1 MDSPTTEMNSPS
13 MELSLAQVQE
23 YLQVIRRDKWWVY
36 LMTVGFTLTAFV
48 GIALLPNKYKAT
60 TTVEVDP
67 QRVPEQF
74 VSELVRVSPL
84 DRLQT
89 ISQEVLSETRLQKV
103 IDQWHLYPQLRTS
116 TREAVIEQMR
126 NDVVIDV
133 RQSGGGLALFSITY
147 QGKDP
152 EIVAKVTNQLA
163 SDFIQWNLRSR
174 EQHAVGTTEFLNS
187 QLQEAK
193 KALEEQENNLRQ
205 YKMSHLGELPQQQEA
220 LLHTLS
226 SLQAELQVNA
236 GNLNRLDEE
245 RLTFTRL
252 PDFVPMSGG
261 NPQPVSERAQL
272 EMEKNQLETR
282 LSELR
287 RRYTDKFPEVQDLVR
302 RLNHVNESLIA
313 LPADKPSETAASPST
328 KPTATALRLEVISR
342 EMQRL
347 KEEQRRIQGQI
358 TTYQAKVEAI
368 PRREQEMVDLTRNYD
383 ISKARYESLLGK
395 SYAADMSNELDSQEK
410 GERFV
415 ILDPARVPEKPFKP
429 NRRRL
434 MAFSFFISFFCSIG
448 VVIAKTYLDPRVKTE
463 REIRVAYPEPI
474 PLLASIPLIQSP
486 LERRRHLQFVAFA
499 VSFSI
504 LAIAAVAGL
513 LWRIHTI
520 F

>member
-1 MDSPTTEMNSPS
+1 MDSPTT
-13 MELSLAQVQE
+13 ELSLAQVQE
-23 YLQVIRRDKWWVY
+23 YLQAVRRDKWWVY

-103 IDQWHLYPQLRTS
+103 IDQWHLYPQLRTF

-152 EIVAKVTNQLA
+152 DIVARVTNQLA
-163 SDFIQWNLRSR
+163 SDFIEWNLKSR

-187 QLQEAK
+187 QLQDAK
-193 KALEEQENNLRQ
+193 KALEEQEDKLRQ

-220 LLHTLS
+220 LFHTLS
-226 SLQAELQVNA
+226 SLQAELQANA

-245 RLTFTRL
+245 RLNLTRL
-252 PDFVPMSGG
+252 PDAVPMSGG
-261 NPQPVSERAQL
+261 NPQPVSDRARLEIEKYQL
-272 EMEKNQLETR
+272 EIR

-302 RLNHVNESLIA
+302 RLSLVSESLIA
-313 LPADKPSETAASPST
+313 LPVDKPSETLSST
-328 KPTATALRLEVISR
+328 RPTATGLRLEVIGR

-347 KEEQRRIQGQI
+347 REEQERIRGQ
-358 TTYQAKVEAI
+358 
-368 PRREQEMVDLTRNYD
+368 
-383 ISKARYESLLGK
+383 
-395 SYAADMSNELDSQEK
+395 
-410 GERFV
+410 
-415 ILDPARVPEKPFKP
+415 
-429 NRRRL
+429 
-434 MAFSFFISFFCSIG
+434 
-448 VVIAKTYLDPRVKTE
+448 
-463 REIRVAYPEPI
+463 VA
-474 PLLASIPLIQSP
+474 
-486 LERRRHLQFVAFA
+486 
-499 VSFSI
+499 
-504 LAIAAVAGL
+504 
-513 LWRIHTI
+513 TD
-520 F
+520 

>member
-1 MDSPTTEMNSPS
+1 MNSPNT
-13 MELSLAQVQE
+13 ELSVAQIQE

-36 LMTVGFTLTAFV
+36 LMTVGLTLTAFV
-48 GIALLPNKYKAT
+48 GIVLLPNKYKAS

-103 IDQWHLYPQLRTS
+103 IDQWDLYPQMRKTS
-116 TREAVIEQMR
+116 PRETVIEQMR
-126 NDVVIDV
+126 SDILIEVK
-133 RQSGGGLALFSITY
+133 QSGGGLAIFSITF

-152 EIVAKVTNQLA
+152 TVVSKVANQLA
-163 SDFIQWNLRSR
+163 SDFIDWNLKSR

-193 KALEEQENNLRQ
+193 KVLEEQENNLRQ

-220 LLHTLS
+220 ILHTLS
-226 SLQAELQVNA
+226 SAQAELQTNSA
-236 GNLNRLDEE
+236 NLSRLDAE
-245 RLTFTRL
+245 RLTLQQL
-252 PDFVPMSGG
+252 PESVSTSGG
-261 NPQPVSERAQL
+261 NPQPVSERARL

-287 RRYTDKFPEVQDLVR
+287 RRYTDEFPEVQELVR
-302 RLNHVNESLIA
+302 RLNHVSENLMA
-313 LPADKPSETAASPST
+313 LPADKPSETLSST
-328 KPTATALRLEVISR
+328 KPSATGLRLEAIGK

-347 KEEQRRIQGQI
+347 KEEQKRIQGQI
-358 TTYQAKVEAI
+358 ATYQAKVEAI
-368 PRREQEMVDLTRNYD
+368 PRREQEMIDLTRNYD

-410 GERFV
+410 GERFI

-429 NRRRL
+429 NRRKL
-434 MAFSFFISFFCSIG
+434 MAVSIFMSFFCAIA
-448 VVIAKTYLDPRVKTE
+448 VVMVKEYFDPRVKTE

-474 PLLASIPLIQSP
+474 PLLAAIPLIQSP
-486 LERRRHLQFVAFA
+486 MERRRHLQFAAFC
-499 VSFSI
+499 VSVSI
-504 LAIAAVAGL
+504 LGIGAVAAFM
-513 LWRIHTI
+513 WKMHTI
-520 F
+520 L

>member
-205 YKMSHLGELPQQQEA
+205 YKMSHLG
-220 LLHTLS
+220 
-226 SLQAELQVNA
+226 
-236 GNLNRLDEE
+236 
-245 RLTFTRL
+245 
-252 PDFVPMSGG
+252 
-261 NPQPVSERAQL
+261 
-272 EMEKNQLETR
+272 
-282 LSELR
+282 
-287 RRYTDKFPEVQDLVR
+287 
-302 RLNHVNESLIA
+302 A
-313 LPADKPSETAASPST
+313 LP
-328 KPTATALRLEVISR
+328 LEVISR
-342 EMQRL
+342 EMQRV